1 MALLVALPFLLARGA
16 QAFASFMDDGIE
28 SAVKNSYVFKTLL
41 KGDDIRI
48 QSKDGA
54 VTLSGTVSEEYSRVL
69 ARETVLGLPGVVSV
83 DNQLKMKRKVPSAYS
98 DGWLLAKVKSTLLFH
113 RSVSAVA
120 TQVSVTGG
128 SVVLRGQATSEAQR
142 DLAAEYAKD
151 VDGVKNVKNEMTVAP
166 SNAAKGGNPISGKRI
181 GQKTMGDKMDA
192 MSESV
197 DDAST
202 NALVKMTLLSHRS
215 TNALNT
221 TVETKEGVVT
231 LGGKARNAA
240 EKDLATKLV
249 SDVYGVKRVVNNM
262 TVAGAEPK
270 AANPVRGVVDV
281 AKGVAESRG
290 RTLLIS
296 CVSQGRNA

>member
-1 MALLVALPFLLARGA
+1 MKVAIYRLVLLIVLAFLLLRGDRM
-16 QAFASFMDDGIE
+16 FASAMDDDIE
-28 SAVKNSYVFKTLL
+28 TAAKMSYVFTTVL
-41 KGDDIRI
+41 KGDAIRI
-48 QSKDGA
+48 QSRDRV
-54 VTLSGTVSEEYSRVL
+54 VTLSGTVSEEYSKSL

-83 DNQLKMKRKVPSAYS
+83 DNQLTMKSAVPSANS

-113 RSVSAVA
+113 RSVSAMA

-128 SVVLRGQATSEAQR
+128 VVVLRGQATSEAQI
-142 DLAAEYAKD
+142 DLATEYARD
-151 VDGVKNVKNEMTVAP
+151 VDGVRKVNNEMTLAP
-166 SNAAKGGNPISGKRI
+166 ADVVTGGKPTSEKRV
-181 GQKTMGDKMDA
+181 GEKTMGDKMDA
-192 MSESV
+192 MGESV

-221 TVETKEGVVT
+221 TAETKEGVVT

-262 TVAGAEPK
+262 TIAGTGPK
-270 AANPVRGVVDV
+270 AANPASGVVNV
-281 AKGVAESRG
+281 ADAAC
-290 RTLLIS
+290 L
-296 CVSQGRNA
+296 QGQFVY